1 MNGLSPISDDFQ
13 ALLLLFCLQLSAVL
27 IRWNEFSSNTVIKS
41 HISLILFAI
50 AFLYSLILYDFYLR
64 VIRSSLSRASRFTQP
79 WTYGFNY
86 FSHLVSHICC
96 SCLRYLECLFCLPV
110 LGYLQANMCTIV
122 ISVFIVFIISCPF
135 FALRFWQRSLG
146 FSSHT
151 VLHPVE
157 WQYLCLAFFW
167 SSMTLLVLCM
177 RFGLLI

>member
-1 MNGLSPISDDFQ
+1 M
-13 ALLLLFCLQLSAVL
+13 
-27 IRWNEFSSNTVIKS
+27 
-41 HISLILFAI
+41 
-50 AFLYSLILYDFYLR
+50 
-64 VIRSSLSRASRFTQP
+64 
-79 WTYGFNY
+79 
-86 FSHLVSHICC
+86 SHICC

-146 FSSHT
+146 FLSHT

-177 RFGLLI
+177 RFGLLIWNSYANNINILHSIRQMHSCPWLAALRLPGLRSPSRSSASFLASSFWRTFTFWFCW